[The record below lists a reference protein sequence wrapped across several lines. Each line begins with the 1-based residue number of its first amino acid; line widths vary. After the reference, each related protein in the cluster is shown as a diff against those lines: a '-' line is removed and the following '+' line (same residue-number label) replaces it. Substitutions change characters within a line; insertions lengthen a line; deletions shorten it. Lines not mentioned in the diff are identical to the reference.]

1 MHLSKRMHM
10 VADMVPKSRCVADVG
25 CDHGY
30 LSIWLVRENITDTA
44 IAMDLR
50 TGPLSKAEENVRF
63 FHQQEKIQTRLS
75 DGVTKLQPGEAD
87 TIVIAGMGGEL
98 MSGILAAGAEQVE
111 AAEHLVLQPQSDMA
125 MVRRQVA
132 KQGYRIV
139 DEDACLDDGKYYVVM
154 RAEKGAAEPSGK
166 PYADEYGTILIAKG
180 HPVYRQYLQQEYEK
194 KQVMLERLL
203 QADTPLARERIPTAK
218 EEAAMLE
225 AALRD
230 CAR

>member
-75 DGVTKLQPGEAD
+75 DGVTKLRPGEAD

-154 RAEKGAAEPSGK
+154 RAEKGATEPSEK
-166 PYADEYGTILIAKG
+166 SYADEYGTILISKG

-194 KQVMLERLL
+194 KQAMLERLL
-203 QADTPLARERIPTAK
+203 QADTPLARERIPSAK
-218 EEAAMLE
+218 EEATMLREALGAMV
-225 AALRD
+225 
-230 CAR
+230 

>member
-10 VADMVPKSRCVADVG
+10 VADMVPNSRCVADVG

-30 LSIWLVRENITDTA
+30 LSIWLVRENITATA

-50 TGPLSKAEENVRF
+50 KGPLSKAEENVRF
-63 FHQQEKIQTRLS
+63 FHQQEKIVTRLS
-75 DGVTKLQPGEAD
+75 DGVKELKPGEAD

-98 MSGILAAGAEQVE
+98 MSGILAAGAGQVK

-154 RAEKGAAEPSGK
+154 RAEKGVAEPSDK
-166 PYADEYGTILIAKG
+166 SYADDYGTILIEKG

-194 KQVMLERLL
+194 KQLMLDRLL
-203 QADTPLARERIPTAK
+203 RADTPLARERIPTARK
-218 EEAAMLE
+218 EAAMLE
-225 AALRD
+225 EALRD
-230 CAR
+230 SER